1 MNNQIEAHFKE
12 NYQNAK
18 AKPEVTFQ
26 GEKYRITLLT
36 ERLVRLEYSQTG
48 TFFDDLTEQVINRN
62 FEIPKFTVRQD
73 DKFIEITTSYFRL
86 HYQKEKTFDGLNI
99 EIVLL
104 KENGEAAPNPWNPK
118 SREVRNF
125 QTSGYGILNLEKP
138 DFQNNFINRYET
150 CVQISN
156 IFNIMLNYIK
166 GVEAKVIERDLNFR
180 GHINRGIKH
189 VANEVIIDGEKYL
202 LDLTLD
208 LYLIQS
214 GFQTQHFGYETNAN
228 NDYEIIPLPDCKK
241 MDESLG
247 ILNPAGYKDEKEE
260 EIIQLLLKKD
270 YSGMSGKEILDY
282 KLQYFSELLPQFN
295 GHHEGK
301 QLINKLIREILNTR
315 YKEFNMKYENGN
327 NEQII
332 TCFVIANSGEET
344 WILYSN
350 TSGIVKT
357 SREKIDMMLANGWKT
372 KSNTLNTL
380 FEEEK
385 TKH

>member
-1 MNNQIEAHFKE
+1 
-12 NYQNAK
+12 
-18 AKPEVTFQ
+18 
-26 GEKYRITLLT
+26 
-36 ERLVRLEYSQTG
+36 
-48 TFFDDLTEQVINRN
+48 
-62 FEIPKFTVRQD
+62 
-73 DKFIEITTSYFRL
+73 
-86 HYQKEKTFDGLNI
+86 
-99 EIVLL
+99 
-104 KENGEAAPNPWNPK
+104 
-118 SREVRNF
+118 
-125 QTSGYGILNLEKP
+125 
-138 DFQNNFINRYET
+138 
-150 CVQISN
+150 
-156 IFNIMLNYIK
+156 
-166 GVEAKVIERDLNFR
+166 
-180 GHINRGIKH
+180 
-189 VANEVIIDGEKYL
+189 
-202 LDLTLD
+202 
-208 LYLIQS
+208 
-214 GFQTQHFGYETNAN
+214 
-228 NDYEIIPLPDCKK
+228 